1 MELILNKKPK
11 RPTII
16 EGFPGVGFVG
26 TIAAEYMLNQL
37 NAKSIGYLSDPAVPP
52 IAIIHGKET
61 RRLLEIFHA
70 PKENIV
76 FIHTISGISGLEW
89 EVANEIIDL
98 AKILNA
104 KEIISLEGVTSPDEA
119 ETSRIFIRSNDFK
132 TEKEFLKLGAE
143 KLKEGAVTG
152 VTGALMLSGDHVNST
167 FLFAETHSRM
177 PDSRASAEIIRM
189 LDLYLNLKIDP
200 KPLVKQAEEFENKIK
215 EMIKLG
221 VESQQSHKKDEI
233 QRINYLG

>member
-26 TIAAEYMLNQL
+26 TIAAEYMLNHL
-37 NAKSIGYLSDPAVPP
+37 NAKSIGYLYSPEVPP

-61 RRLLEIFHA
+61 RRLLEIFHS
-70 PKENIV
+70 PKENLV
-76 FIHTISGISGLEW
+76 FIHAISGVNGLEW
-89 EVANEIIDL
+89 DVAKSIIDL
-98 AKILNA
+98 AKLLNA
-104 KEIISLEGVTSPDEA
+104 KEIISLEGVTSPDNA
-119 ETSRIFIRSNDFK
+119 ETSRIFIRSNDNK
-132 TEKEFLKLGAE
+132 TQKEFLKLGAE
-143 KLKEGAVTG
+143 NLQEGAVTG

-221 VESQQSHKKDEI
+221 SESQKEHEKDDI